1 MSIFRG
7 MEGPTR
13 NLAVLFADVS
23 SSTKMYESLG
33 NADAQATIERC
44 LAIARRACEEC
55 GGRIVK
61 TIGDEVMAAFLAA
74 DSAAQAAMQIQLRV
88 SVQRTSR
95 GAPITMHVGFDF
107 GPAIENAGDVFGDSV
122 NVAARL
128 TEFAGS
134 GQIFT
139 SAQTAERLSPALKK
153 RTRDQDAQTLRGK
166 EHDIRVYELIWQ
178 DSEEELTMMSPRL
191 APASAPA
198 KVKLR
203 HGTRDIEL
211 GSGKSMVTMGR
222 DQQNDVVIADRK
234 ASRLHGKIERRRDKF
249 VLIDHSSN
257 GTYVTVEGEGEIVL
271 RREELVLRG
280 RGRMSFG
287 HAYADDPSEF
297 LAFSCTD

>member
-1 MSIFRG
+1 MDQPSK
-7 MEGPTR
+7 

-23 SSTKMYESLG
+23 SSTKMYDLLG
-33 NADAQATIERC
+33 NAEAQATIERC
-44 LAIARRACEEC
+44 LAIARRACEEW
-55 GGRIVK
+55 GGRVIK
-61 TIGDEVMAAFLAA
+61 NIGDEVMAAFPAPDAA
-74 DSAAQAAMQIQLRV
+74 AHAAMQIQLRI
-88 SVQRTSR
+88 SAQRTSL
-95 GAPITMHVGFDF
+95 GAPITMHVGFHF
-107 GPAIENAGDVFGDSV
+107 GPAIENAGDLFGDCV

-128 TEFAGS
+128 AELSGS

-139 SAQTAERLSPALKK
+139 SAQTASELSPAMKK

-166 EHDIRVYELIWQ
+166 EQDIRVYELIWQ
-178 DSEEELTMMSPRL
+178 DSEDELTMMTPRS

-203 HGTRDIEL
+203 YGTRDIEL
-211 GSGKSMVTMGR
+211 GGGKSVLTLGR
-222 DQQNDVVIADRK
+222 DPQNDVIIADRK

-257 GTYVTVEGEGEIVL
+257 GTYVTVEGEAEIVL

-287 HAYADDPSEF
+287 HAYADDPAEF
-297 LAFSCTD
+297 VAFSCVD

>member
-1 MSIFRG
+1 
-7 MEGPTR
+7 
-13 NLAVLFADVS
+13 
-23 SSTKMYESLG
+23 MYDLLG
-33 NADAQATIERC
+33 NADAQATIERA

-55 GGRIVK
+55 GGRVIK
-61 TIGDEVMAAFLAA
+61 NIGDEIMAAFPAA
-74 DSAAQAAMQIQLRV
+74 DAAAQAAMQIQLRV

-95 GAPITMHVGFDF
+95 GTPISMHVGFHF

-122 NVAARL
+122 NVASRL
-128 TEFAGS
+128 AELAEG

-139 SAQTAERLSPALKK
+139 TAQTAGELSPTLRK

-166 EHDIRVYELIWQ
+166 EQDIRVYELIWQ
-178 DSEEELTMMSPRL
+178 ESEDELTMMSPRPEAAA
-191 APASAPA
+191 APAR
-198 KVKLR
+198 VRLR
-203 HGTRDIEL
+203 HGARDIDL
-211 GSGKSMVTMGR
+211 GAAKSVLTMGR
-222 DQQNDVVIADRK
+222 DQHNDVVIADRK

-257 GTYVTVEGEGEIVL
+257 GTYVTVEGEAEIAV

-287 HAYADDPSEF
+287 HAYADDPAEF